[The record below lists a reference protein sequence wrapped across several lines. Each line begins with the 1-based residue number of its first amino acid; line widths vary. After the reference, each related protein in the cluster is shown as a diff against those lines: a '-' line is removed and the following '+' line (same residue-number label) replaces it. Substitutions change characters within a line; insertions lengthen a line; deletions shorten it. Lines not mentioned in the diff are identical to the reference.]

1 MSSSKIIPVRGSNW
15 RVGFILFSFI
25 NFLFTLLQGI
35 VHGNISRSVVTDF
48 LEFYGTGCFRQFW
61 TLSSYNVRCRALSR
75 VMGP

>member
-25 NFLFTLLQGI
+25 TFLFTLLQGI
-35 VHGNISRSVVTDF
+35 VHGSISRSVVTDF
-48 LEFYGTGCFRQFW
+48 LEFYGTGCLRQFW